1 MQGVVRSVCA
11 GAGQMQ
17 RFTEGVFLPARG
29 RARDAFRLALP
40 RAFRRSAVLVA
51 RNFSELRKV
60 TEMAEWKFCVL
71 PAFRRRVVHAVG
83 MRSSCCRRLS
93 LGLGILGVEAESWLF
108 GTWSFENAALRC
120 ALNLS
125 ARGQA
130 RLERRPL
137 KFPSRPF
144 ESGTSR
150 WDPSSEALTRGV
162 VSSGR
167 RTSAGVTPLSFFSG
181 AWLSAKRRRDDR
193 SPRLQSLVARR

>member
-1 MQGVVRSVCA
+1 MNAVQRGKRKLYADAGADAMRNLCGKSRARRRGAAVERSSVAELLIFFLSVGMQGVVRSVCA

-93 LGLGILGVEAESWLF
+93 LGLGH
-108 GTWSFENAALRC
+108 
-120 ALNLS
+120 
-125 ARGQA
+125 
-130 RLERRPL
+130 P
-137 KFPSRPF
+137 
-144 ESGTSR
+144 
-150 WDPSSEALTRGV
+150 
-162 VSSGR
+162 GR
-167 RTSAGVTPLSFFSG
+167 RGRIMVV
-181 AWLSAKRRRDDR
+181 WN
-193 SPRLQSLVARR
+193 VVV